1 MFKPGSL
8 ADIAFRYARWL
19 RETGQ
24 WEAME
29 LFTWVIHPVVGRLAG
44 SDKGLVTDLTPD
56 MVRRS
61 LLVAAQD
68 RVDPVLAAGAWSDFA
83 DFLDA
88 EGIPHGPLRPDP
100 LPDDPA

>member
-1 MFKPGSL
+1 MHEPGSL
-8 ADIAFRYARWL
+8 SEVAFRYARWL

-29 LFTWVIHPVVGRLAG
+29 LFTWVIHPAVGRLAG
-44 SDKGLVTDLTPD
+44 RGKTRVADLTP
-56 MVRRS
+56 VVVKRS

-68 RVDPVLAAGAWSDFA
+68 RLDPELAAGAWADFA

-88 EGIPHGPLRPDP
+88 EGIAHNLPLLEHQP
-100 LPDDPA
+100 